1 VSEVIEM
8 IDTAGAQAVG
18 VVIGLDRQE
27 KLDGEASAVQTIS
40 AKFNLAVASIVN
52 FADLIDYLG
61 QDRGADDSVLLAM
74 QHYRAKYGATE

>member
-1 VSEVIEM
+1 M
-8 IDTAGAQAVG
+8 
-18 VVIGLDRQE
+18 
-27 KLDGEASAVQTIS
+27 QTIS

-61 QDRGADDSVLLAM
+61 PDRGAYDSVLLAM